1 MNDEET
7 NHRRWRLP
15 RTFSALRHRN
25 YRLFYGGQM
34 VSLTGSWMQ
43 QTALAWI
50 TYDITHSA
58 FLLGL
63 ISAVGSLPMFF
74 FSIPGGVLADRM
86 EKRRIII
93 FTQTTA
99 MILAFILTALTAFD
113 VIQAWHIALLAACS
127 GTVLAFDMPARQAF
141 VVEMVGKEELMNAIA
156 LNSTIFNSARIFGPA
171 IAGALVASV
180 GPSWCFFINGLSFL
194 AVIAGLFL
202 MRFPE
207 HVGGT
212 RSGSMLQEALSGFR
226 YLRSNRT
233 VLNIATM
240 LGIFF
245 IFGWYYAV
253 LLPVFAKDILDV
265 GAPGLGYLMTASGVG
280 ALFGALTVATLS
292 AYPHKRRLFFGGA
305 ILLAAASEGFA
316 FSRIFSLSAVL
327 LALVGF
333 GGITVMATANTMIQL
348 SVSDDMRGRI
358 MGVWALVFAGTT
370 PISSFLAGT
379 LAQHFGAPF
388 AVALGAGIMGLV
400 VSGAALA
407 AWRARGGRMKD
418 EG

>member
-1 MNDEET
+1 MNDEDT

-99 MILAFILTALTAFD
+99 MMLAFILTALTAFD

-180 GPSWCFFINGLSFL
+180 GPSWCFFINGVSFL

-253 LLPVFAKDILDV
+253 LLPVFAKDILDA
-265 GAPGLGYLMTASGVG
+265 GPRGLGYLMTASGIG

-316 FSRIFSLSAVL
+316 FSRIFPLSAVL
-327 LALVGF
+327 LALAGF
-333 GGITVMATANTMIQL
+333 GGITVMATANTIIQL
-348 SVSDDMRGRI
+348 SVSDEMRGRI

-370 PISSFLAGT
+370 PISSFLAGA

-388 AVALGAGIMGLV
+388 AVALGAGIMGLMAI
-400 VSGAALA
+400 GAVLA
-407 AWRARGGRMKD
+407 AWRGSKQ
-418 EG
+418 